1 MLTGKRVIVFGA
13 GGRIGVETVKKIS
26 ELGANV
32 IGVDI
37 NFPDGFLKEQ
47 EIQRLHSSV
56 VLEKLDVCAEQDMED
71 FFDGQVQID
80 GVVNCSYPK
89 GNNFGREFI
98 DVNIDDFCHTLKLHL
113 GSAIHI
119 TQLCVR
125 FFEKNKQ
132 PLSLVNFSSIYGS
145 VAPKF
150 EIYEGQ
156 SMTTPIEYSLMKAAL
171 QHLNKYI
178 SSYVQNSKFRINTVA
193 PGGIFD
199 NHSDKFR
206 ESYAQHTRGTGML
219 DAADVV
225 GTVAF
230 LLSDNSKY
238 VTGQNFLVDDGFSI

>member
-1 MLTGKRVIVFGA
+1 MLNGKRIIVFGA
-13 GGRIGVETVKKIS
+13 GGRIGAETVKKIS

-32 IGVDI
+32 TGVDI
-37 NFPDGFLKEQ
+37 DFSDDLLKDLEK
-47 EIQRLHSSV
+47 RRSDSSL
-56 VLEKLDVCAEQDMED
+56 VLEKFNVCSEHDMEV

-89 GNNFGREFI
+89 GDNFGRVFT
-98 DVNIDDFCHTLKLHL
+98 DVNIEDFNNTLKLHL
-113 GSAIHI
+113 GSAVHI

-125 FFEKNKQ
+125 FFEKTKQ

-156 SMTTPIEYSLMKAAL
+156 SMTTPIEYALMKAAL

-206 ESYAQHTRGTGML
+206 ESYTQHTRGTGML
-219 DAADVV
+219 NAADVV
-225 GTVAF
+225 GTIAF
-230 LLSDNSKY
+230 LLSDDSKY